1 MVFFLSDQT
10 GSFDKSLKPERG
22 EKESLY
28 GKVSLRGERIRE
40 WMEFLRVR
48 NRSESIKHM

>member
-40 WMEFLRVR
+40 WMEFRRVR
-48 NRSESIKHM
+48 NRNESFKDM

>member
-22 EKESLY
+22 EREFVWESEL
-28 GKVSLRGERIRE
+28 VWRENRE
-40 WMEFLRVR
+40 WMEFRRVR
-48 NRSESIKHM
+48 NRSEPFKDM